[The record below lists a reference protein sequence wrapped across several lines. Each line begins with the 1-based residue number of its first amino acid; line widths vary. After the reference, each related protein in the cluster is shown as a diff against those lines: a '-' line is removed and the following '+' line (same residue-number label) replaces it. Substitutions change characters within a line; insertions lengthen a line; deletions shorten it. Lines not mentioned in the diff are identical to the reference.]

1 MKRILALAA
10 AVFFIWQ
17 ADLYAREG
25 NSPSMSMK
33 EVTVFFD
40 SNGALKPEI
49 RRILQEKY
57 MEFEI
62 RYVVEEIIKG
72 TETYTRTIPKTAR
85 LKRVFIDKL
94 KTVYLDFNEDFAK
107 DHPSGTEAEI
117 ITLTSICRSIFANF
131 DINAV
136 QIVVDGKKLETLAG
150 HIDIESPLTR
160 SQIQMWLQPTGP

>member
-1 MKRILALAA
+1 MKRILALAVA
-10 AVFFIWQ
+10 AVFIWQ
-17 ADLYAREG
+17 ADLYARDG

-72 TETYTRTIPKTAR
+72 TQTYTRTVPKSAR

-94 KTVYLDFNEDFAK
+94 KTVYLDFNEAFAK

-117 ITLTSICRSIFANF
+117 ITLASICRSIFANF

-136 QIVVDGKKLETLAG
+136 QILAEGKKLETLAG
-150 HIDIESPLTR
+150 HVDIESPLTR
-160 SQIQMWLQPTGP
+160 SQIQMWLQPTSQ